1 MDNNSTRDVAIAGS
15 ARNDAA
21 NTMIDALLRVEADS
35 SAFAWYARVPSPSNP
50 ADELSRGDL
59 DHFLSSGALRVDVH
73 S

>member
-1 MDNNSTRDVAIAGS
+1 
-15 ARNDAA
+15 
-21 NTMIDALLRVEADS
+21 MIDALLRVEADS